1 MMKLKSIVVFRLK
14 INMKKMK
21 EAEWKLSLSDESD
34 SSPVLQQQSFQ
45 MGNHVTFRNF
55 LEIARYLFSRR
66 CESWIGN

>member
-34 SSPVLQQQSFQ
+34 SSPVLQQSFQ
-45 MGNHVTFRNF
+45 MGNHVTFKIFWKLQGIYF
-55 LEIARYLFSRR
+55 LAVVNP
-66 CESWIGN
+66 G